1 MGTKPKLNSC
11 TFISF
16 ITRSLSWF
24 CFEFFIFPFSF
35 PAPLPRSLFLV
46 PRSPFPVPRSPFP
59 VPRSPFLIPVPTSP
73 FHVSLCRSPYFP
85 FQGVCNNLLSNPSL
99 GSVLGES
106 CGQVCVITRCNYTLF
121 NEAVSV
127 CCAQNNTKVGFVGVR
142 NSLNHQSRGFLF
154 FLL

>member
-16 ITRSLSWF
+16 ITRSLFWF

-35 PAPLPRSLFLV
+35 PAPLPRSLF
-46 PRSPFPVPRSPFP
+46 PVPRFSLSFP
-59 VPRSPFLIPVPTSP
+59 VFSFPRCLQ
-73 FHVSLCRSPYFP
+73 Y
-85 FQGVCNNLLSNPSL
+85 LLSNPSL

-106 CGQVCVITRCNYTLF
+106 SGQVCVITRCNYTLF
-121 NEAVSV
+121 NEAVNV

-142 NSLNHQSRGFLF
+142 NGLNHQCRGFLF